1 MKDVTMTKEQ
11 LVGSMKAHYQ
21 RVNKLGSYQQACLAF
36 IE

>member
-21 RVNKLGSYQQACLAF
+21 RVNSSAVISKHAWHL
-36 IE
+36 